1 MTKSILIDGNGYGF
15 GNIGD
20 DAILCGIL
28 ELLDN
33 TNLDL
38 SIIIATKNA
47 IKPQF
52 VNKNYSFI
60 KSFYFSS
67 EKKTIKKCDYYIA
80 GGGTLIGD
88 ELGVDFPLKYNA
100 KRLAYAKLSGK
111 RTILFSI
118 GANKLITKYGKK
130 IAKNMIHNTDLISV
144 RDLGSWKVC
153 KELHPNKIP
162 ILSVDPAYLLKP
174 MESLR
179 TKEIKRFILSK
190 KKTIG
195 INVINEVWL
204 KEKKYKIAIADAIS
218 AISEKH
224 GYYPVFFSNE
234 VREGEFFDNEANKET
249 AKFLRCDY
257 SIMDPIYYT
266 PEEMIDIISNF
277 DIIFSMR
284 MHALIFASIV
294 GIPFVTIS
302 RTDKVDNFMK
312 IYGFKPSGTIDS
324 VYSESLVK
332 DIEALIENSGVS
344 ASIKNVS
351 QQQYLECKKMS
362 GIIQKFLLDDK
373 ISNNSIIDYLKQH
386 YTVSFL

>member
-1 MTKSILIDGNGYGF
+1 MQFQQFRKNT
-15 GNIGD
+15 
-20 DAILCGIL
+20 GI
-28 ELLDN
+28 
-33 TNLDL
+33 TR
-38 SIIIATKNA
+38 
-47 IKPQF
+47 
-52 VNKNYSFI
+52 Y
-60 KSFYFSS
+60 
-67 EKKTIKKCDYYIA
+67 
-80 GGGTLIGD
+80 
-88 ELGVDFPLKYNA
+88 
-100 KRLAYAKLSGK
+100 
-111 RTILFSI
+111 
-118 GANKLITKYGKK
+118 
-130 IAKNMIHNTDLISV
+130 
-144 RDLGSWKVC
+144 
-153 KELHPNKIP
+153 
-162 ILSVDPAYLLKP
+162 
-174 MESLR
+174 
-179 TKEIKRFILSK
+179 
-190 KKTIG
+190 
-195 INVINEVWL
+195 
-204 KEKKYKIAIADAIS
+204 
-218 AISEKH
+218 
-224 GYYPVFFSNE
+224 FSNE